1 MRLSWLLLF
10 CLSVSRAESALINTT
25 AASHIVS
32 KNFISVTLDPFL
44 ISDLPWAD
52 PLTVK
57 LCKQLSPA
65 WLKIA
70 PTDDSLDYKLFNLT
84 VFQWAALTHFASE
97 SGLVQMWD
105 VGIFERA
112 VLDWD
117 RTLRK
122 GVFPISVAPP
132 TKHDF
137 PPAAGEMAFSSSAAD
152 LPKVQTVKSLM
163 SGYDGKNLSV
173 FAPEMSYF
181 ASYKDI
187 EQFSSW
193 LVENVDKLNAI
204 SMKPSK
210 LIGSG
215 DLSASSVVSKEA
227 GDLFK
232 LELMVL
238 GALEQLGAA
247 RKPIAISDARIS
259 WEDESALQS
268 FDDTFASTLLWA
280 DRLGQAAALGV
291 STVFQPALIPSHDKG
306 RRLQPSTDFWF
317 AVLHKKLM
325 GERVLAVQSDALG
338 NRSASFFA
346 HCTAVGGRHGVSG
359 AVTVLGVNLGSAP
372 LRGNVSSWSAGREN
386 VTLNQYV
393 LHGDLEGRNV
403 MLNGKTLF
411 VDFDSGELPVLEPE
425 TLTTPEEVVLPGHSI
440 VFWVVTDLGAAAC
453 VDGQRPK
460 RSTTPDEEDDPETTH
475 LAIVFPVEEVREAER
490 AMQSEPN
497 RTAECDQCPAGCSP
511 TTSAGCRVGG
521 LRIVKPSCSTAE
533 FLQKMSFI
541 LKQRRSGCCC
551 DGAVACRD
559 DANNNNKPVVER
571 VDLTSAPPV
580 ITASLEELI
589 TTIFT
594 SPPTFWPPG
603 KRTTDENESSSSQ
616 PAQRLDE
623 HTTSKLSVFNLDQEK
638 YRTSYLTL
646 VPSTSAPSPQT
657 TPSTPQKTETNN
669 PQPAFAG
676 KTPPNRPPQP
686 LHPYRFEGQIV
697 GYVHPSQYQTSTF
710 RLQQQQQAPLNEP
723 SALKSRFEQYSNQFR
738 PGGGSAKLR
747 SSDQRP
753 KLTISPYL
761 EGLLRY
767 LGDHG
772 DDSENEVAQG
782 NTANKKIQTAINVLK
797 WLIDTSE

>member
-1 MRLSWLLLF
+1 MRLAWLLLF
-10 CLSVSRAESALINTT
+10 CLSASRAESALINTT

-57 LCKQLSPA
+57 LCNQLSPA

-132 TKHDF
+132 TKH
-137 PPAAGEMAFSSSAAD
+137 AGEMAFSSSAAD

-163 SGYDGKNLSV
+163 SGYESKNLSV
-173 FAPEMSYF
+173 FAPEMNYF

-268 FDDTFASTLLWA
+268 FGDTFASTLLWA

-306 RRLQPSTDFWF
+306 TRLQPSTDFWF

-346 HCTAVGGRHGVSG
+346 HCTAAGGHQGVQG
-359 AVTVLGVNLGSAP
+359 AVTVLAVNLGSTP

-411 VDFDSGELPVLEPE
+411 VDFESGELPGLEPE
-425 TLTTPEEVVLPGHSI
+425 IVTSPEEVVLPGHSI

-460 RSTTPDEEDDPETTH
+460 RSTPDEEDDDTETTH

-490 AMQSEPN
+490 AMQLEPN
-497 RTAECDQCPAGCSP
+497 RSAECECPAGCSP

-559 DANNNNKPVVER
+559 DDDASNNNNKPVVER
-571 VDLTSAPPV
+571 VDLTPAPLA

-589 TTIFT
+589 TTVFT
-594 SPPTFWPPG
+594 SPPPFWPPG
-603 KRTTDENESSSSQ
+603 KRTTDENEPSSQ
-616 PAQRLDE
+616 PAHR
-623 HTTSKLSVFNLDQEK
+623 TTSKSVFDPDRETF
-638 YRTSYLTL
+638 RTSYLTL
-646 VPSTSAPSPQT
+646 VPHTSSRAPSSTTSSPPT
-657 TPSTPQKTETNN
+657 TPTETK
-669 PQPAFAG
+669 PQPVFGG
-676 KTPPNRPPQP
+676 KTPPNRPLQP

-697 GYVHPSQYQTSTF
+697 GYVHPPHYQTSAF
-710 RLQQQQQAPLNEP
+710 RLQQQQAPLNEP
-723 SALKSRFEQYSNQFR
+723 SAVKSRFEQYSNQFR
-738 PGGGSAKLR
+738 PGGGAKLR

-753 KLTISPYL
+753 KPTISPYL
-761 EGLLRY
+761 EGLIRY
-767 LGDHG
+767 LADHS
-772 DDSENEVAQG
+772 DDSENNEVAQG
-782 NTANKKIQTAINVLK
+782 HTANKKIQTAINVLK